1 VLCSPAEPK
10 GEYHSPVSES
20 TTHNGGGLKKVLE
33 GLVKEDNSQK
43 EENQKKNRE
52 EVIAKYIFH
61 SYTKI
66 HSIIDDDK
74 RIYNCIYY

>member
-1 VLCSPAEPK
+1 LIGLIVLCSPAEPK

-43 EENQKKNRE
+43 EENQKKQRR
-52 EVIAKYIFH
+52 
-61 SYTKI
+61 SYSKI
-66 HSIIDDDK
+66 YFSF
-74 RIYNCIYY
+74 IYQNSLNN